1 MSGAGWGAS
10 LFGGG
15 CFSLVFGLICHA
27 VITLRRND
35 KEMTNDDISCFLV
48 FSVISRKK
56 AAAFG
61 FPIAAAKGNIL

>member
-1 MSGAGWGAS
+1 
-10 LFGGG
+10 
-15 CFSLVFGLICHA
+15 
-27 VITLRRND
+27 
-35 KEMTNDDISCFLV
+35 MTNDDISCFPD